1 MSSVA
6 PVARVR
12 VLVPT
17 PPPEAVTTSTTF
29 ALARSV
35 HGVKVGLRLDT
46 AWRSY
51 EIVVDEWKRLLAA
64 DGAEPVVLVTGER
77 AGDGAE
83 RTRADLDEWSRLVE
97 CGVIGLGN

>member
-1 MSSVA
+1 MEEGHLLI
-6 PVARVR
+6 R

-17 PPPEAVTTSTTF
+17 PPPEAEAQSETF
-29 ALARSV
+29 SLDRGLAGAR
-35 HGVKVGLRLDT
+35 VGLRLDA

-51 EIVVDEWKRLLAA
+51 FTVLDEWEQRLRTA
-64 DGAEPVVLVTGER
+64 GAEPVRLLTGER
-77 AGDGAE
+77 AGAGAE